1 MGKGS
6 GGGTE
11 TVRTEQVVPKYIQD
25 QTKETFNII
34 DAFKPRAYTG
44 DRVAGF
50 TPNQLL
56 ANQAIGSL
64 ALNNPLMGAATQGLG
79 DIISGQ
85 FNVSD
90 PLQTQINSN
99 IANAVN
105 DASSLY
111 SRGGRLG
118 SGAFGDALGEG
129 ITNASAPFLAQAL
142 ENDAAR
148 KMSAIGAVPQMLQ
161 GELGLLGALGNVG
174 GMEQALN
181 QANLDAGAAKFGEGL
196 AGEQQQI
203 NNLLAA
209 IGQAPNL
216 SGSLQTKTG
225 GGTPQLN
232 KGLGGALAGASLA
245 SYLPTSLAPT
255 GMLSSLGL
263 GGMGALMG
271 GGLGLLG
278 LI

>member
-11 TVRTEQVVPKYIQD
+11 TVRTEQVVPQYIQD

-34 DAFKPRAYTG
+34 DAFKPTAYTG

-79 DIISGQ
+79 DIISGE

-111 SRGGRLG
+111 ARGGRLG

-174 GMEQALN
+174 GREQALN

-196 AGEQQQI
+196 AGQQQQI

-216 SGSLQTKTG
+216 SDSLQTKTG
-225 GGTPQLN
+225 GGTPLLN
-232 KGLGGALAGASLA
+232 KGLGGALSGASLGTMWPA
-245 SYLPTSLAPT
+245 
-255 GMLSSLGL
+255 LG
-263 GGMGALMG
+263 GGMGALLG